1 MAISSTNNGS
11 TFYNINDC
19 RSFNQNVTTALV
31 ALSAYPCSEVII
43 VNKTGNSVYI
53 YDSSYFDDTNRL
65 LLESNES
72 IALRGI
78 TNSSQV
84 SAKTLAN
91 SGTLYFRTQYYSLL
105 PQR

>member
-19 RSFNQNVTTALV
+19 RSFNQTVSTALV
-31 ALSAYPCSEVII
+31 SLSSYTCSEVIVI
-43 VNKTGNSVYI
+43 NKTGGSIYV
-53 YDSSYFDDTNRL
+53 YDSNYFDDSNRL

-72 IALRGI
+72 IVIRGI
-78 TNSSQV
+78 TNSAQV
-84 SAKTLAN
+84 SAKTA
-91 SGTLYFRTQYYSLL
+91 SGSGLVYFRTQFFSLL

>member
-19 RSFNQNVTTALV
+19 RSFNQPVNTALV
-31 ALSAYPCSEVII
+31 ALSSYTCSEVIVI
-43 VNKTGNSVYI
+43 NKTGASIYV
-53 YDSSYFDDTNRL
+53 YDSNYFDDSNRL

-84 SAKTLAN
+84 SAKTISN
-91 SGTLYFRTQYYSLL
+91 SGPLYFRTQYYSLL

>member
-19 RSFNQNVTTALV
+19 RSFNQPVSTALV

-43 VNKTGNSVYI
+43 INKTGQSVYI
-53 YDSSYFDDTNRL
+53 YDSLYSTDSNRL
-65 LLESNES
+65 LLDSNES
-72 IALRGI
+72 TTIRGI
-78 TNSSQV
+78 TNSGQV
-84 SAKTLAN
+84 SAKTA
-91 SGTLYFRTQYYSLL
+91 SGAGTLYFRTQYYSLN